1 CRILNYGHKFIPTPT
16 TKQRMDIT
24 LPDNPFMKRSL
35 DDLERRYNLLLDFGG
50 GALYKLVNNKN
61 IVITLTDK
69 NLGLA
74 VIPYNE
80 YIKAIKML
88 LNPNDYEIVEFTE
101 EECIEI
107 MQTHILHLTM
117 TMDNKHNN
125 YFLPEETQ
133 LPFFH
138 ALPKVHKNPLKW
150 RPIVGMHSSP
160 TKRISVF
167 LAQILKNWMEELEKL
182 DPENWTPLRDN
193 FQLIFQ
199 LKNQK
204 RFNNIIT

>member
-1 CRILNYGHKFIPTPT
+1 
-16 TKQRMDIT
+16 
-24 LPDNPFMKRSL
+24 
-35 DDLERRYNLLLDFGG
+35 
-50 GALYKLVNNKN
+50 
-61 IVITLTDK
+61 
-69 NLGLA
+69 LA

-80 YIKAIKML
+80 YIKAIKRL
-88 LNPNDYEIVEFTE
+88 LNPNDFEIVEFIE

-138 ALPKVHKNPLKW
+138 ALPKVHKNPLKC
-150 RPIVGMHSSP
+150 RPIVGMHSSS

-167 LAQILKNWMEELEKL
+167 LSQILKNWIEELEKL

-193 FQLIFQ
+193 F
-199 LKNQK
+199 
-204 RFNNIIT
+204 